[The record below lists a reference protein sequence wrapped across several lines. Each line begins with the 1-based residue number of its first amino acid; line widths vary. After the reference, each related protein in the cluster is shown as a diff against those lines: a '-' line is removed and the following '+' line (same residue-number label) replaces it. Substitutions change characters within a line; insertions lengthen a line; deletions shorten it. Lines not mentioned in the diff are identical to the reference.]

1 MCEDCKSIPEE
12 LAEALIRFRGNMAL
26 CDGDMALSY
35 GDLAAFVAACQP
47 ILAGERAVAVYGAP
61 GALFGALATACVID
75 GRPFVHLDPAMPP
88 AVLAN
93 ILAELQIGLILTAQ
107 AARPGQLP
115 GGCRVIDGATLLGA
129 PAVDSVT
136 PGRVCP
142 EDPIYLVA
150 TSGTT
155 GRPKC
160 IPVTQDA
167 ALLSYRWRDAFTPYA
182 EGMKVGI
189 YIFAIWEMFRPLR
202 NGSQLWF
209 PGLDD
214 LLSPQALARFIG
226 THDLHE
232 MLFTPSF
239 LGKILQG
246 IDAGTGAALPLRR
259 VILNGEVVSDRL
271 IAEARAK
278 LPRAALWNLYS
289 ICETHDI
296 CMSELSGPAAAV
308 AGQGVRVGK
317 AMPYLRA
324 VVLDDHDRICAP
336 GTPGL
341 LHFEGPRMLG
351 PGYVNRPEETARRF
365 RELVIEGQPVRLYDT
380 GDRGYV
386 EADGEIV
393 VLGRDAHMLKLRG
406 YSIQTRELTETL
418 AGLLGF
424 SHAIPWVQQV
434 GDDDQALVFYYT
446 ADAAQTLANR
456 DRWQVAGSQ
465 QRCPEPL
472 ARALR
477 EVLPAYCVPSYLVQ
491 LDAIPIHQ
499 VSGKCDYKALP
510 AITPEPR
517 TDEGDAPPA
526 IAHAARILRCP
537 LAEIDPARSF
547 HDQGGDSLMCV
558 DLILALETAYGRNVD
573 FDWALNL
580 PLSRLHQLLSA
591 PANRAAATICDRKG
605 ILLTG
610 VTGFLGRH
618 VLAAA
623 LETLPA
629 DQVVYCLV
637 RPRNNDPERR
647 LATITGAMGTAP
659 DRVVLVPGSIDE
671 PRFGLD
677 EGQYA
682 GLCAQVSTVVH
693 CAATV
698 NLAVDR
704 AQMQAWSRAGIATV
718 LQFCRDAGADLR
730 FSSSTAVFP
739 ETGGPHPEGPA
750 RLFDA
755 CSGYGAAK
763 IEAEAAIAASGLRA
777 AIIRL
782 PSLYDLAAPN
792 PRDVYEIILAACRA
806 HRSIPA
812 GLAFPM
818 IDVAA
823 AARFLTRLTP
833 GQEAAFY
840 NLTADRAVAP
850 QGDPTGYDRLPPDI
864 WLAGA
869 GLPEGLERLISAD
882 PQTLHVDACFTNAA
896 ARKAWQKAGLGPF
909 GAICDGDALLASRLT
924 YQSEPALT

>member
-1 MCEDCKSIPEE
+1 
-12 LAEALIRFRGNMAL
+12 
-26 CDGDMALSY
+26 
-35 GDLAAFVAACQP
+35 
-47 ILAGERAVAVYGAP
+47 
-61 GALFGALATACVID
+61 
-75 GRPFVHLDPAMPP
+75 
-88 AVLAN
+88 
-93 ILAELQIGLILTAQ
+93 
-107 AARPGQLP
+107 
-115 GGCRVIDGATLLGA
+115 
-129 PAVDSVT
+129 
-136 PGRVCP
+136 
-142 EDPIYLVA
+142 
-150 TSGTT
+150 
-155 GRPKC
+155 
-160 IPVTQDA
+160 
-167 ALLSYRWRDAFTPYA
+167 
-182 EGMKVGI
+182 
-189 YIFAIWEMFRPLR
+189 
-202 NGSQLWF
+202 
-209 PGLDD
+209 
-214 LLSPQALARFIG
+214 
-226 THDLHE
+226 
-232 MLFTPSF
+232 
-239 LGKILQG
+239 
-246 IDAGTGAALPLRR
+246 
-259 VILNGEVVSDRL
+259 
-271 IAEARAK
+271 
-278 LPRAALWNLYS
+278 
-289 ICETHDI
+289 
-296 CMSELSGPAAAV
+296 
-308 AGQGVRVGK
+308 
-317 AMPYLRA
+317 
-324 VVLDDHDRICAP
+324 
-336 GTPGL
+336 
-341 LHFEGPRMLG
+341 
-351 PGYVNRPEETARRF
+351 
-365 RELVIEGQPVRLYDT
+365 
-380 GDRGYV
+380 
-386 EADGEIV
+386 
-393 VLGRDAHMLKLRG
+393 
-406 YSIQTRELTETL
+406 

-456 DRWQVAGSQ
+456 DRWQVAGSP
-465 QRCPEPL
+465 QRGPAPL

-491 LDAIPIHQ
+491 LDMIPIHQ

-510 AITPEPR
+510 AITPDPR

-526 IAHAARILRCP
+526 IAQAARILRCP
-537 LAEIDPARSF
+537 RAEIDPARSF

-558 DLILALETAYGRNVD
+558 DLILALETAYGRNVA

-591 PANRAAATICDRKG
+591 PANRAGATICDDRKG

-647 LATITGAMGTAP
+647 LATIAGAMGAAP

-677 EGQYA
+677 KGQYG

-739 ETGGPHPEGPA
+739 ETGGPFPEGPA
-750 RLFDA
+750 SLFDA

-763 IEAEAAIAASGLRA
+763 IEAEAAIAASGIPA
-777 AIIRL
+777 AITRL
-782 PSLYDLAAPN
+782 PSLYDLATPN

-818 IDVAA
+818 IDVIA

-833 GQEAAFY
+833 GEGAVFY
-840 NLTADRAVAP
+840 NLTADRPVAP
-850 QGDPTGYDRLPPDI
+850 DGDPAGYDRPQPEA

-869 GLPEGLERLISAD
+869 GLPEGLGKLISTD
-882 PQTLHVDACFTNAA
+882 PQTLRVDARFTNAA
-896 ARKAWQKAGLGPF
+896 ARAAWQKAGLGPF
-909 GAICDGDALLASRLT
+909 DALCNGEALLASRLT